1 MREAWEAR
9 DWERVAAAF
18 APGFRLMDR
27 RRMLRLE
34 LDRDGWLDNLRYLF
48 DMRSSRF
55 TPQRIETRGDRLAL
69 VWLRW
74 EGSHGDVGPS
84 EIEYLVVQ
92 EVDDHGD
99 AVACVGFDPDALDAA
114 YAELDRRHAAGE
126 AAAHG

>member
-1 MREAWEAR
+1 
-9 DWERVAAAF
+9 
-18 APGFRLMDR
+18 
-27 RRMLRLE
+27 
-34 LDRDGWLDNLRYLF
+34 
-48 DMRSSRF
+48 
-55 TPQRIETRGDRLAL
+55 L

>member
-27 RRMLRLE
+27 RRMLHLE

-55 TPQRIETRGDRLAL
+55 TPQQTAAPESG
-69 VWLRW
+69 VWTASSVR
-74 EGSHGDVGPS
+74 
-84 EIEYLVVQ
+84 
-92 EVDDHGD
+92 
-99 AVACVGFDPDALDAA
+99 C
-114 YAELDRRHAAGE
+114 
-126 AAAHG
+126 